1 VAKHKGFLVGVVDRD
16 PYAVGMDYADVCYQ
30 VSTTDIDGVLNV
42 AAEFQPDGVFTL
54 ATDMP
59 VRTAAVCASE
69 LGLLGISVDT
79 AWKATDKGKMMEC
92 LKKHQIPAPWFR
104 VVSSE
109 EELNQL
115 KQSISY
121 PCVIKPVD
129 SAGSRGVILVHQEKD
144 LEQGFHYSKSASQK
158 GTVIIEEYLRGHEV
172 SVETMTIKGQTHV
185 LAITDKETTG
195 PPHFVEIGH
204 TQPSILDSETK
215 SRVEAVARSA
225 VEAIGI
231 DIGPAHVE
239 IMVTED
245 GPKIIELGA
254 RLGGDFIATH
264 LIPLSTGLD
273 AVSIAIDVLTGRVPD
288 ITPKYYKGSAI
299 RYLAPKSGV
308 IEDIHGVEQA
318 KGIPGVRDVS
328 LMLTVGDM
336 VKNATNSSERFGYVI
351 AQGHDR
357 EAACRISNE
366 AIHTIRIITR

>member
-1 VAKHKGFLVGVVDRD
+1 M
-16 PYAVGMDYADVCYQ
+16 GMDYADVCYQ

-273 AVSIAIDVLTGRVPD
+273 A
-288 ITPKYYKGSAI
+288 
-299 RYLAPKSGV
+299 
-308 IEDIHGVEQA
+308 
-318 KGIPGVRDVS
+318 
-328 LMLTVGDM
+328 
-336 VKNATNSSERFGYVI
+336 
-351 AQGHDR
+351 
-357 EAACRISNE
+357 
-366 AIHTIRIITR
+366 